1 MWPCISIYQVEKV
14 HLYLYTV
21 CGVHVSIS
29 TFGKTYLFVLHAV
42 LLTPCVVI
50 SFNLYLWWSCIW
62 FASFFSWTPHAVKYN
77 IPVRLFLSQTL
88 STPTANE
95 QHERIHWDLIDNEKQ
110 LYTGDHNNYSLI
122 LITCIDCA
130 HPHGACMV
138 VYLYLHFEKSRH
150 DYSQAADFITACW
163 LRCLISALL

>member
-1 MWPCISIYQVEKV
+1 M

-77 IPVRLFLSQTL
+77 ILVRLFLSQTL
-88 STPTANE
+88 STPTAN
-95 QHERIHWDLIDNEKQ
+95 ERIHWDLIDNEKQ
-110 LYTGDHNNYSLI
+110 LYTGDHNNYIVSFSLRALIFIAPAWLYTFTFI
-122 LITCIDCA
+122 LLKESWLQSGSRFYNCMLIGVLNKCITLIN
-130 HPHGACMV
+130 V
-138 VYLYLHFEKSRH
+138 VVAML
-150 DYSQAADFITACW
+150 
-163 LRCLISALL
+163 